1 MSLGKR
7 DDAQGRVTPCKAK
20 CFPTRVRRLTA
31 GELTALTAAAATVAA
46 SAAFARSAIFAGT
59 SFIDGQSPAA
69 DFLAREGLDGCL
81 GAFRSAHGDKTKA
94 AGTAAHAICDKVDFG
109 DWPVC
114 CEKIL
119 KIIFSC
125 VEG

>member
-1 MSLGKR
+1 M
-7 DDAQGRVTPCKAK
+7 
-20 CFPTRVRRLTA
+20 
-31 GELTALTAAAATVAA
+31 AA
-46 SAAFARSAIFAGT
+46 SAAVGRTAILAGT
-59 SFIDGQSPAA
+59 SFIDRQGTAA
-69 DFLAREGLDGCL
+69 DFLAGQSRDGCL
-81 GAFRSAHGDKTKA
+81 GAFGGAHRDESEA

-119 KIIFSC
+119 EIIFGC